1 MKKNL
6 TPIHLQTI
14 DYIRNEFNYDSPF
27 AQRVI
32 DGIPSCKSTF
42 DLVRLLSSAFVN
54 TEKARIHIQ
63 EEYEKFAQNSTFSS
77 FTIIHGIDDL
87 IDDPMTQHLHIVRG

>member
-6 TPIHLQTI
+6 TPIHRQTI

-32 DGIPSCKSTF
+32 DGIPHCENTF
-42 DLVRLLSSAFVN
+42 DLVRLLSSGFVN
-54 TEKARIHIQ
+54 TEKARMHIQ
-63 EEYEKFAQNSTFSS
+63 EEFQKFAQNSTFSS

-87 IDDPMTQHLHIVRG
+87 IDVPMAEHGLETR